1 MRIMSIVGAR
11 PEFVQAAPVSRAL
24 RRNHVEVL
32 VHTGQHYDHAMS
44 QAFFDDLGIAA
55 PDYNLGVGSGP
66 HGQQTAAMLVGIER
80 LLIQEAPEMV
90 LVRGDTNSTLAGALA
105 AAKQGVPL
113 AHIEAGER
121 CHDRRMPEEI
131 NRLVADALAGLHFC
145 ASQTGMRNLACE
157 GLSGAAHWVGDVMLD
172 ALLHYLPLA
181 RSRPSVLGRLGL
193 EQGRYA
199 LVTVHRAGN
208 VDDPARLGAI
218 VDALNRAPET
228 VLFPVHPRTRVALDR
243 AALRF
248 ADHVRAVEPVAYLDM
263 LTLEEGARLIAT
275 DSGGVQREAYYLK
288 VPCLTLRDE
297 TEWEETVAAGWN
309 TLVGV
314 DPERILEAWAG
325 CSPPT
330 HHPDIYGDGT
340 ASERIV
346 RILEGGVQT
355 PDALER
361 PTLAGEQGA
370 CGLEIEVA
378 R

>member
-1 MRIMSIVGAR
+1 MKIMSIVGAR

-44 QAFFDDLGIAA
+44 QAFFDDLGIPA

-66 HGQQTAAMLVGIER
+66 HGQQTAAMLVGIEQ
-80 LLIQEAPEMV
+80 LLTQEAPEMV

-121 CHDRRMPEEI
+121 SHDRRMPEEV

-145 ASQTGMRNLACE
+145 ASQTGMRNLARE
-157 GLSGAAHWVGDVMLD
+157 GLSSAAHWVGDVMLD

-193 EQGRYA
+193 EQGCYA

-208 VDDPARLGAI
+208 VDDPARLRAI

-228 VLFPVHPRTRVALDR
+228 VLFPVHPRTRAALDR
-243 AALRF
+243 AGLRF

-263 LTLEEGARLIAT
+263 LMLEEGARLIAT
-275 DSGGVQREAYYLK
+275 DSGGVQREAYYLN

-297 TEWEETVAAGWN
+297 TEWEETVTAGWN

-314 DPERILEAWAG
+314 DPERILEAWAR

-346 RILEGGVQT
+346 RILEGGAQA

-361 PTLAGEQGA
+361 PTSVGEQGA